1 MTSKRRYFYS
11 CYGFLIASEFVL
23 PELDPA
29 PQGEADII
37 VSYRPDVLLNEQPPE
52 GGQPAFLPDLQV
64 FDFANVARLE
74 IHKATEIRVGLRPG
88 ISEDCLGLPLL
99 GPVLATLMHYRGRLV
114 IHGSAIVVGH
124 ELWGFVGDRGA
135 GKSTMAAFLIRQGF
149 PVFNDDLISIGF
161 PSDSAPVAHP
171 GYAATKIMKQAF
183 DRVGGLEGDI
193 LETGGLPYKKMRI
206 RLAQKPISEAMP
218 LSRLCLLE
226 RGETASLQEMP
237 EREALNAVFQHIY
250 MRKYGAAPAAD
261 GRAQA
266 WFSQSAALVK
276 TTPVS
281 ILTVPST
288 LDRMP
293 EAVEL
298 VSKSAGL

>member
-1 MTSKRRYFYS
+1 MTSHRRYYYH
-11 CYGFLIASEFVL
+11 CYGFLIASEFTL

-29 PQGEADII
+29 PEGEADII
-37 VSYRPDVLLNEQPPE
+37 VSNRPDVLMNERPLV
-52 GGQPAFLPDLQV
+52 GGQPAFLPDLQI

-74 IHKATEIRVGLRPG
+74 IHNATEIRVGFRPG

-114 IHGSAIVVGH
+114 VHGSAIVVGR

-135 GKSTMAAFLIRQGF
+135 GKSTMAAFLIQRGF
-149 PVFNDDLISIGF
+149 PLFNDDLISISFSPGA
-161 PSDSAPVAHP
+161 APVAHP
-171 GYAATKIMKQAF
+171 GYAATKITKEAF
-183 DRVGGLEGDI
+183 EYVRSLKGDI
-193 LETGGLPYKKMRI
+193 LETGGLPYKKTRI
-206 RLAQKPISEAMP
+206 RLAQKPISEAAP

-226 RGETASLQEMP
+226 RGEMARLKGMP
-237 EREALNAVFQHIY
+237 EREALNTVFQHIY

-276 TTPVS
+276 ATPVNL
-281 ILTVPST
+281 LTVPST
-288 LDRMP
+288 LERMP
-293 EAVEL
+293 EAVDL
-298 VSKSAGL
+298 ISKSAGL

>member
-1 MTSKRRYFYS
+1 MTSHRQYFYS
-11 CYGFLIASEFVL
+11 CYGFLIASEFFL

-37 VSYRPDVLLNEQPPE
+37 VSNRPDVLLNGQARV
-52 GGQPAFLPDLQV
+52 GGQPAFLPDLQI
-64 FDFANVARLE
+64 FDFASVARLE
-74 IHKATEIRVGLRPG
+74 IHNATEIRVGLRPG

-114 IHGSAIVVGH
+114 IHGSAIVVGR

-135 GKSTMAAFLIRQGF
+135 GKSTMAAFLIRDGF
-149 PVFNDDLISIGF
+149 PLFNDDLISVSF
-161 PSDSAPVAHP
+161 LPDAAPVAHP
-171 GYAATKIMKQAF
+171 GYAATKITKEAF
-183 DRVGGLEGDI
+183 EHVGGLEGDI
-193 LETGGLPYKKMRI
+193 LETGGLPYKKTRI
-206 RLAQKPISEAMP
+206 RLAQNPISEAMP

-226 RGETASLQEMP
+226 RGEMARLKEMP
-237 EREALNAVFQHIY
+237 EREALNTVFQHIY

-261 GRAQA
+261 GKAQA
-266 WFSQSAALVK
+266 WFEQSAALVK
-276 TTPVS
+276 TTPVNV
-281 ILTVPST
+281 LTVPST
-288 LDRMP
+288 LERMP

>member
-1 MTSKRRYFYS
+1 MTSQPKYFYR

-29 PQGEADII
+29 PEGEADII
-37 VSYRPDVLLNEQPPE
+37 VSNRPDVLLNEEAPT
-52 GGQPAFLPDLQV
+52 GGQPAFLPDLQI

-74 IHKATEIRVGLRPG
+74 IHKAKEIRVGLRPG

-135 GKSTMAAFLIRQGF
+135 GKSTMAAFLIRRGF
-149 PVFNDDLISIGF
+149 PLFNDDLISISF
-161 PSDSAPVAHP
+161 PDDAAPVAHP
-171 GYAATKIMKQAF
+171 GYAATKIMKEAF
-183 DRVGGLEGDI
+183 DHVGGLKGEI
-193 LETGGLPYKKMRI
+193 LETGGLPYKKTRI
-206 RLAQKPISEAMP
+206 RLAQKPISDAMA

-226 RGETASLQEMP
+226 RGEAASLQEMP
-237 EREALNAVFQHIY
+237 EREALNTVFQHIY

-266 WFSQSAALVK
+266 WFSQSAALLK
-276 TTPVS
+276 TTPVNL
-281 ILTVPST
+281 LTVPST

-293 EAVEL
+293 EAVDL
-298 VSKSAGL
+298 ISKSAGL